1 MYPIICSANKQHFA
15 KGRSFS
21 VNRNGSN
28 PSNVLEQEDKRG
40 MLAELEDKKA
50 NLRQESLA
58 FKDRRSQLNAEAS
71 KWAAKRNELN
81 KTTKELIDKAQ
92 ELKKLRDENNKNV
105 ADAKKLRDEY
115 NEKTNE
121 FYAKIDEI
129 RKKYNLTG
137 ERSIKDLRREIDH
150 LEFRQQTEVLSPD
163 KEKQLVDKIAALH
176 AEFRTRKEQLE
187 KNEEL
192 RKLLDEAQGLRDQAS
207 KHHDEVTKYAEL
219 AQEYHDKMIA
229 TFKEADQTRAEADA
243 AHKEFVK
250 AQESADEQ
258 HKEFIRTQREIRD
271 FEKVI
276 VGLKKKNRDIKED
289 KAKEVAKREAEEILT
304 HFRQGEKLDTA
315 ALLRLQRAGMV

>member
-1 MYPIICSANKQHFA
+1 MEP
-15 KGRSFS
+15 
-21 VNRNGSN
+21 N
-28 PSNVLEQEDKRG
+28 PSRRLEQEDKRG
-40 MLAELEDKKA
+40 MLAELEDKRGK
-50 NLRQESLA
+50 LRQESLA

-81 KTTKELIDKAQ
+81 KATKELIDNAQ

-105 ADAKKLRDEY
+105 ADSKKDRDEY
-115 NEKTNE
+115 NENTNQL
-121 FYAKIDEI
+121 YARIDDI

-137 ERSIKDLRREIDH
+137 ERSIRDLRREIDH

-176 AEFRTRKEQLE
+176 AEFKGRKEQLE

-192 RKLLDEAQGLRDQAS
+192 RKLLDEAQAMRDQAS
-207 KHHDEVTKYAEL
+207 NHHDLVTKFAEM
-219 AQEYHDKMIA
+219 AQEYHDQMIG

-250 AQESADEQ
+250 AQEAADEQ
-258 HKEFIRTQREIRD
+258 HKEFIRTQREVRD

-289 KAKEVAKREAEEILT
+289 RAKEVAKREAEDILT
-304 HFRQGEKLDTA
+304 HFRQGEKLNTVD
-315 ALLRLQRAGMV
+315 LLRLQRAGLV

>member
-1 MYPIICSANKQHFA
+1 MYPTMYSA
-15 KGRSFS
+15 KGSTSPKGERSEIGTA
-21 VNRNGSN
+21 RN
-28 PSNVLEQEDKRG
+28 PSHVLEQEDKRG

-50 NLRQESLA
+50 KLRQDSLA

-105 ADAKKLRDEY
+105 ADAKKLRDDY
-115 NEKTNE
+115 NENTNE

-137 ERSIKDLRREIDH
+137 DRSIKDLRREIDH

-192 RKLLDEAQGLRDQAS
+192 RKLLDEAQAMRDQAS
-207 KHHDEVTKYAEL
+207 NYHEEVTKYAEL

-250 AQESADEQ
+250 AQEAADEQ
-258 HKEFIRTQREIRD
+258 HKEFIRTQREVRD